1 MKFKKKLAEEVVPGV
16 EGFKAQLQSL
26 KGDFPQDLLR
36 QALQGMAMQVA
47 VSSTED
53 VNVENTTFKNSEG
66 TDIRLRVYSPK
77 KLGNNLPCLY
87 WMHGG
92 GTISGLPD
100 QEDSMLYQM
109 SLDIGCVV
117 VSVDYRL
124 APEHPYPAPINDC
137 FEGLLHVSNHAAD
150 FNIDSNKIAVGGA
163 SAGGLLSTSCA
174 LLAREKSGIKI
185 VHQSLAYPMLDHRGI
200 SNSSRQ
206 ITDVGIWDTEINTYA
221 FSCYLKDVQE
231 NLPPLAVPAL
241 VEDLS
246 NLPSA
251 FVAVGTMDCLRDESI
266 EYANRLAQHG
276 VQTEL
281 HFYPGMPHVFDS
293 LAPESKASK
302 DFYRSRNEAIKRAFQ
317 LN

>member
-1 MKFKKKLAEEVVPGV
+1 MKYEKKLVKEVVPGV
-16 EGFKAQLQSL
+16 EGFIAQLQSL
-26 KGDFPQDLLR
+26 EGDMPQDLLR
-36 QALQGMAMQVA
+36 QALQGMASQVA
-47 VSSTED
+47 VSSTDD
-53 VNVENTTFKNSEG
+53 VNVENKTFKNSEG

-77 KLGNNLPCLY
+77 KIGDNLPCLY

-100 QEDSMLYQM
+100 QEDSLLYQM

-137 FEGLLHVSNHAAD
+137 FEGLLYVSNHAAD
-150 FNIDSNKIAVGGA
+150 FNIDNNKIAVGGG
-163 SAGGLLSTSCA
+163 SAGGLLSASCA
-174 LLAREKSGIKI
+174 LLAREKGGVPI
-185 VHQSLAYPMLDHRGI
+185 VHQSLTYPMLDHRGI
-200 SNSSRQ
+200 SDSSLQ
-206 ITDVGIWDTEINTYA
+206 ITDVGVWDTEINTYA
-221 FSCYLKDVQE
+221 FGCYLKDVKAD
-231 NLPPLAVPAL
+231 LPPLAVPAL

-266 EYANRLAQHG
+266 EYANRLAQNG

-281 HFYPGMPHVFDS
+281 HIYPGMPHVFDS
-293 LAPESKASK
+293 LAPESNAAK
-302 DFYRSRNEAIKRAFQ
+302 DFYSSRNEAIKRAFM
-317 LN
+317 LS